1 MKNIKIY
8 DYTIYIYIQKMSRFI
23 LVNSEKREDQN
34 NPINTNY
41 NFKI

>member
-8 DYTIYIYIQKMSRFI
+8 DYTIYIYKKMSRFI
-23 LVNSEKREDQN
+23 LINSEKRNDFN
-34 NPINTNY
+34 NPVNTNY